1 MKKIAMFLILS
12 LVSISCDDRC
22 SKKDS
27 ENDIKEIIGY
37 VVDKEL
43 IPAHRTSRFVGKVHS
58 SRYYPEKYYIYVAN
72 KEGTVKIRVFEEDYK
87 DINTGDYIRIKFK
100 NQYYD

>member
-1 MKKIAMFLILS
+1 MKKIATFLILS

-22 SKKDS
+22 SKKDP
-27 ENDIKEIIGY
+27 EDDIKVMIGY

-43 IPAHRTSRFVGKVHS
+43 IPAYTTSHFVGKVLS
-58 SRYYPEKYYIYVAN
+58 SRYHPQKYYIYVAN

-87 DINTGDYIRIKFK
+87 EYNEGDYIRIKVK
-100 NQYYD
+100 DQYYD

>member
-1 MKKIAMFLILS
+1 MKKIVTFLILS

-43 IPAHRTSRFVGKVHS
+43 MPAYTTSHFVGKVLS
-58 SRYYPEKYYIYVAN
+58 SRYHPQKYYIYVAN
-72 KEGTVKIRVFEEDYK
+72 KEGTVKIRVFEQDYK
-87 DINTGDYIRIKFK
+87 ECNTGDYIRIKFK